1 MKKLVLFCFLASL
14 VFSCGSKKAVATKR
28 PSHKTKTERVFTKEV
43 SKKTSRIDES
53 ASEVVNGAEVNIT
66 STEEYIALFKT
77 IAQEEMRFYGIPAS
91 ITLAQGILESN
102 SGKGRL
108 SVEANNHFGI
118 KCHDWTGEKIYH
130 DDDASQECFRK
141 YNDSKYSYRDH
152 SLFLSQRS
160 RYAALF
166 KLKKE
171 DYKGWAKELRR
182 AGYATDKKYPDKLID
197 LIERYN
203 LNQYDAEVLG
213 DAYQKYD
220 EPRMNTVI
228 SRNRNSN
235 SNTST
240 HSVGKGDTMY
250 SISKAYN
257 LSVKELQ
264 ELNGLSTTDL
274 SLGQELNVNKDGVTL
289 ANSNQIN
296 TAKTSVE
303 NRLYIVGKGD
313 TLYSISKKY
322 NMTVAELKQLNRLT
336 DAALNIGQELQV
348 KSTAIN

>member
-14 VFSCGSKKAVATKR
+14 VFSCGSKKAVATKKA
-28 PSHKTKTERVFTKEV
+28 SHKTKTERVVNKQS
-43 SKKTSRIDES
+43 SKKTSKKDES
-53 ASEVVNGAEVNIT
+53 VTEVVNGVEVRIS
-66 STEEYIALFKT
+66 STEDYIALFKS

-118 KCHDWTGEKIYH
+118 KCHDWTGDKIYH

-213 DAYQKYD
+213 DAYQKYE
-220 EPRMNTVI
+220 EPIVSSVI
-228 SRNRNSN
+228 SRNTNSN
-235 SNTST
+235 ASI
-240 HSVGKGDTMY
+240 HVVGKGDTMY

-264 ELNGLSTTDL
+264 DLNGLSTTAL
-274 SLGQELNVNKDGVTL
+274 SLGQELKVNKDTVVVV
-289 ANSNQIN
+289 NSNK
-296 TAKTSVE
+296 AE
-303 NRLYIVGKGD
+303 NRSYFVEKGD

-322 NMTVAELKQLNRLT
+322 NMTVDELKQLNRLNDT
-336 DAALNIGQELQV
+336 ALNIGQELQV
-348 KSTAIN
+348 KATAIN